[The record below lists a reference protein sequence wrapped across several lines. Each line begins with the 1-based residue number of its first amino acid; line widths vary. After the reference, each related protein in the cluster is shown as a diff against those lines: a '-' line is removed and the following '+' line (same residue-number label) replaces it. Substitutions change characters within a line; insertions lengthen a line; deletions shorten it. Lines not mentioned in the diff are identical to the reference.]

1 MHRLMEYGETI
12 IMNSYSDAFFD
23 TEKTFSSDDGF
34 NLAFAITAYDDNPEP
49 IDDPRYGRII
59 AKITSWGFEE
69 DEQGVGMSEVKTRN
83 CTKEE
88 LGIEGERDPESNFYP
103 IHPNSERDVKSRY
116 KKLKCFDEKVEIL
129 GDYNSK

>member
-83 CTKEE
+83 CTKHAKKAR
-88 LGIEGERDPESNFYP
+88 GRQYMCGPCVCHYP
-103 IHPNSERDVKSRY
+103 QSIHTHLVTQ
-116 KKLKCFDEKVEIL
+116 
-129 GDYNSK
+129 